1 MYEKSMRN
9 SRIDAI
15 KIIYSCEI
23 SGERVGVVAPSI
35 LEDDD
40 AIALK
45 MALEVM
51 NNLVQIDSI
60 IEESLTNYKLN
71 RLNSVDRA
79 IIELCTSE
87 LINGVAPNVCINE
100 ALEITKIYTDQGD
113 NKAVAFNNKLLD
125 TIKNNLVK

>member
-15 KIIYSCEI
+15 KIIYSCEM

-87 LINGVAPNVCINE
+87 LINGVAPNICINE

-125 TIKNNLVK
+125 TIKKNLVK

>member
-87 LINGVAPNVCINE
+87 LINGVAPNVCINV